1 MNATETVIAQGSEVS
16 GRVVVGDL
24 ALLGRFK
31 GNVQA
36 EGAVRIGAD
45 AQVEA
50 QVQANTVQVSGQFEG
65 QIRARVLSF
74 AQGARAKGR
83 FFCERLQ
90 LHDGAVVDGAFN
102 LESAAPEVA
111 APAPKTAAKPVT
123 PAAQAA
129 PAAAKKAGPAET
141 PAVDDVELDDEDV
154 EDEPEAEVA
163 AKPAR

>member
-1 MNATETVIAQGSEVS
+1 VNATETVIAQGSEVS

-36 EGAVRIGAD
+36 EGAVRIGAE

-74 AQGARAKGR
+74 AQGARAKGK

-90 LHDGAVVDGAFN
+90 LNDGAVVDGAFN
-102 LESAAPEVA
+102 LESAVQESPAVQPVQAA
-111 APAPKTAAKPVT
+111 APAV
-123 PAAQAA
+123 
-129 PAAAKKAGPAET
+129 PAAAPVVQAAT
-141 PAVDDVELDDEDV
+141 PAVDDADLDDEDV
-154 EDEPEAEVA
+154 EDEAEAEVA
-163 AKPAR
+163 AKTP

>member
-16 GRVVVGDL
+16 GRVIVGDL

-74 AQGARAKGR
+74 AQGARAKGS

-90 LHDGAVVDGAFN
+90 LQDGAVVDGAFN
-102 LESAAPEVA
+102 LESAAESPKVA
-111 APAPKTAAKPVT
+111 APAPRTAAT
-123 PAAQAA
+123 PAAPPA
-129 PAAAKKAGPAET
+129 AAAKKAGAAET
-141 PAVDDVELDDEDV
+141 PAVDDADLDDEDV
-154 EDEPEAEVA
+154 EDEPAAEVA

>member
-1 MNATETVIAQGSEVS
+1 
-16 GRVVVGDL
+16 
-24 ALLGRFK
+24 
-31 GNVQA
+31 
-36 EGAVRIGAD
+36 
-45 AQVEA
+45 VEA

-102 LESAAPEVA
+102 LESAAQESPEVA
-111 APAPKTAAKPVT
+111 APAPKTAAKPAT
-123 PAAQAA
+123 PAAPAA
-129 PAAAKKAGPAET
+129 PSAAKKAGPAET

-154 EDEPEAEVA
+154 EAEPEAEVA

>member
-1 MNATETVIAQGSEVS
+1 VNATETVIAQGSEVS

-74 AQGARAKGR
+74 AQGARAKGK

-90 LHDGAVVDGAFN
+90 LNDGAVVDGAFN
-102 LESAAPEVA
+102 LESAAQESPAVQPVQA
-111 APAPKTAAKPVT
+111 AVP
-123 PAAQAA
+123 AA
-129 PAAAKKAGPAET
+129 PAAT
-141 PAVDDVELDDEDV
+141 PAVDDAELDDEDV
-154 EDEPEAEVA
+154 EDEAEAEVA
-163 AKPAR
+163 AKSS